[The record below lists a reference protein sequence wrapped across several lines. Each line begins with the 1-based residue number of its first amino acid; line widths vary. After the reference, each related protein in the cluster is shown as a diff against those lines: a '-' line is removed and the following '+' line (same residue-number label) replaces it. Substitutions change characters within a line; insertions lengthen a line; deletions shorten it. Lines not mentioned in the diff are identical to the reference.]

1 MSTKPVSI
9 ARKHLAIFDVHAP
22 HNIKLDG
29 VLKFTKD
36 YAPTEF
42 IIGGDFLN
50 FEWASHWSEG
60 VFATIGLEKLQ
71 TMLQQEVAAG
81 RKVLEQFEEV
91 LPKDCKKYYVL
102 GNHENFYFWAALKYP
117 QLAGGVNL
125 HVDKM
130 TFKSDIAKIEKE
142 VLAEMIG
149 GLLKTDEL
157 GYKMPPYCQ
166 ELTLGKLTYVH
177 GHNASS
183 LPALQKQY
191 PATNAV
197 MGHHHTHQVLTTHS
211 GGSGKNAN
219 QYVMVPALCG
229 LCPGYLKSSS
239 TRWLNG
245 LWIADVLSNG
255 LFDGKV
261 IKVLDGKIAYAGK
274 VYQ

>member
-1 MSTKPVSI
+1 MSAKQVSI
-9 ARKHLAIFDVHAP
+9 ARRHMAIFDVHAP

-36 YAPTEF
+36 YAPTDF

-60 VFATIGLEKLQ
+60 VFANIGLEKLK
-71 TMLQQEVAAG
+71 TMLHQEVAAG

-102 GNHENFYFWAALKYP
+102 GNHENFLFWAALKYP
-117 QLAGGVNL
+117 QLAGGVNM

-130 TFKSDIAKIEKE
+130 TFKSDIAAIEKK
-142 VLAEMIG
+142 VLAEMISN
-149 GLLKTDEL
+149 LLQSDEL
-157 GYKMPPYCQ
+157 GYKMPPYCT
-166 ELTLGKLTYVH
+166 ELVLGKLTYVH
-177 GHNASS
+177 GHASNS
-183 LPALQKQY
+183 LAALARQY
-191 PATNAV
+191 PAANVV

-211 GGSGKNAN
+211 GGVTRNAN

-229 LCPGYLKSSS
+229 LCPGYLRNGS

-261 IKVLDGKIAYAGK
+261 IKVLDNKIAYAGK